1 MNPDQTSGPDQ
12 PAPHWR
18 WIDWPVAGVR
28 AGYSLRTGGFSA
40 VPYDSF
46 NLGDHVGD
54 DPQAVAANRQRL
66 TDTLGVRPVFLKQ
79 VHGWDVQALPCADA
93 TRADACFS
101 EQNDV
106 ACCIMVADCLP
117 ILFSDHRGQ
126 VVAAAHAGWR
136 GLCGQGGHGVIEAL
150 LTNLRQRHPDARWL
164 AWLGPCIGPTA
175 FEVGADVR
183 DAFCALDRTGRP
195 HAATHFKPITGV
207 PGKWWCDLPA
217 LARER
222 LQALGVTRISGNDGS
237 LAWCT
242 VSRPDAYFSHRRD
255 RVSGRLATA
264 IFLTSF

>member
-12 PAPHWR
+12 PDPHWR

-40 VPYDSF
+40 APYDSF

-150 LTNLRQRHPDARWL
+150 LTDLRQRHPDARWL

-255 RVSGRLATA
+255 RVSGRLAAA